1 MTKGNGSAGAS
12 LGVLAE
18 ITGLLASITP
28 EQFIAPPEGQEDGDH
43 VVAVATDD
51 VKRLYVLR
59 DRLTDKYNELVKSAR
74 TLSEGIMKDIL
85 VNGPLMTH
93 VELNTPGS
101 PMYEAE
107 AKLKRKLAELQNAD
121 TLRRIVEDVFWLEV
135 RRQHPDLEDKSIV
148 GICSDW
154 SLVWTDEKD
163 EEDDTRG
170 ISIEIVGSGTLAGI
184 LGLRPR

>member
-1 MTKGNGSAGAS
+1 MTKGNGSSGAS

-18 ITGLLASITP
+18 IAVLLAAITP
-28 EQFIAPPEGQEDGDH
+28 EQFIAPPAEQEDGDH
-43 VVAVATDD
+43 VVAVANDD

-59 DRLTDKYNELVKSAR
+59 DRMVDKCNELTKSAR
-74 TLSEGIMKDIL
+74 PLAEGLMKDIFMA
-85 VNGPLMTH
+85 GPRKARVDLT
-93 VELNTPGS
+93 TPDS

-107 AKLKRKLAELQNAD
+107 AKLKIVLAELQSAD
-121 TLRRIVEDVFWLEV
+121 SLRKIVEDIFWLEV
-135 RRQHPDLEDKSIV
+135 RRQHPDLKDKNTV
-148 GICSDW
+148 GIRSDW
-154 SLVWTDEKD
+154 SLVWME